1 MFIKM
6 LEIFRIATLL
16 LTLLGEGKGV
26 TCENNFNLEVK

>member
-6 LEIFRIATLL
+6 LEIFRNATLL

-26 TCENNFNLEVK
+26 TCDNNSKIEVK